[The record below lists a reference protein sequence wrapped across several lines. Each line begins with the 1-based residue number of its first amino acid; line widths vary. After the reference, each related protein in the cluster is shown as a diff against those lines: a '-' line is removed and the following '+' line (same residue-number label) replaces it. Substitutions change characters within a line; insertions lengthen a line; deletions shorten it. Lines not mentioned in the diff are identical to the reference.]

1 VFELTLRI
9 VFSLLVVLGLMWG
22 LARLARAP
30 MRGRRGGMVAVL
42 GRQQVSKG
50 AAVAVVRVMDKAL
63 VVGVTDAQVTLLCE
77 TELTAVEAYQ
87 EPTVRREAVSLDELT
102 TAANPPSSLTAASRP
117 AGFTTAGDG
126 VLAGSILSPR
136 TWTEALRFLRD
147 RTAGR
152 R

>member
-30 MRGRRGGMVAVL
+30 MRGRRGGMVTVL
-42 GRQQVSKG
+42 GRQQLSKG
-50 AAVAVVRVMDKAL
+50 AAVAVVRVVDKAL
-63 VVGVTDAQVTLLCE
+63 VVGVTDGQVTLLGE
-77 TELTAVEAYQ
+77 ADLTAVEAYQ
-87 EPTVRREAVSLDELT
+87 EPTVRREAVSIDELT
-102 TAANPPSSLTAASRP
+102 ATASRP
-117 AGFTTAGDG
+117 PQAFGALSTRDG
-126 VLAGSILSPR
+126 ALAGSVLSPR
-136 TWTEALRFLRD
+136 TWSQALRFLRE

>member
-1 VFELTLRI
+1 MFELTLRI

-77 TELTAVEAYQ
+77 ADLAAVEAYS
-87 EPTVRREAVSLDELT
+87 EPTVRREAVSIDELT
-102 TAANPPSSLTAASRP
+102 
-117 AGFTTAGDG
+117 GTAGAPRPLGQLSTGDSPF
-126 VLAGSILSPR
+126 AGSVLSR
-136 TWTEALRFLRD
+136 QTWVQALRFLRERAAGG